1 MTYKTLLVDI
11 KDKIGKITLNR
22 PEKRNAYSPQ
32 MADDFAQ
39 ALDDLRYNDDVAVVV
54 ITGAGEA
61 FCAGMDLK
69 ELFFGLKQNNPKE
82 YDRISRVVTASRG
95 RTLRYFPKP
104 KIAMVN
110 GYCFGGGFPLVEC
123 SDLAVAAD
131 EATFGLSE
139 INFGMFPGGQVARSI
154 ANIMRPRD
162 ALLYSLTGRTF
173 NGKEAADMGFVNF
186 SVPRAKLEEVTM
198 SLAREMTDKDPAAL
212 KATKDSYRF
221 SLEQSWEASMSYTA
235 AKEQEVFVAQ
245 NGGWLKN
252 GVGDFVEGKYKPGL
266 QSHTG
271 VKK

>member
-1 MTYKTLLVDI
+1 MAYKTLLVDI
-11 KDKIGKITLNR
+11 KDRIAKITLNR

-39 ALDDLRYNDDVAVVV
+39 ALEDLRYNDDAGVLV
-54 ITGAGEA
+54 ITGAGES

-82 YDRISRVVTASRG
+82 YDRINQVITASRG
-95 RTLRYFPKP
+95 RTLRYYPKP
-104 KIAMVN
+104 TIAMVN
-110 GYCFGGGFPLVEC
+110 GFCFGGAFPIVEC
-123 SDLAVAAD
+123 SDLAIAAD

-173 NGKEAADMGFVNF
+173 DGRKAAEMGFVNF
-186 SVPRAKLEEVTM
+186 SVPRAKLEETTM
-198 SLAREMTDKDPAAL
+198 ALAREMTGKDPAAL

-235 AKEQEVFVAQ
+235 AKEHEVYAAQ
-245 NGGWLKN
+245 NGAWVKT
-252 GVGDFVEGKYKPGL
+252 GVGDFVQGKYKPGL
-266 QSHTG
+266 QGHG
-271 VKK
+271 GFKK